1 MVASGIVTE
10 INRGLDIKTEV
21 LNTITVENF
30 TKDIAARVRLISS
43 LILWGVIFVTA
54 PPDEPS
60 GDDAKSSLELLFQPP
75 RPFSIKSD
83 FFDTPL

>member
-21 LNTITVENF
+21 LNAITVEDF
-30 TKDIAARVRLISS
+30 TKDIAARIRWISS
-43 LILWGVIFVTA
+43 LLLWGVIFVTA

-60 GDDAKSSLELLFQPP
+60 GEDARIRVNSSSVRITIKNAGNCYPCLE
-75 RPFSIKSD
+75 
-83 FFDTPL
+83 

>member
-21 LNTITVENF
+21 LNTITVEDF
-30 TKDIAARVRLISS
+30 TKDIAARIRLISS

-60 GDDAKSSLELLFQPP
+60 GEDARIRFNNNSVRITIQNAGNCHPCLE
-75 RPFSIKSD
+75 
-83 FFDTPL
+83 